1 MQNLDT
7 DNVASK
13 RRNPIIAD
21 LFSRM
26 HFMERRGSG
35 FKKIKADY
43 HRAINYRSETKPV
56 FKSTPTSFFVTLY
69 NLNYNIPIGKTGL
82 EDKRQAFD
90 ATIAGLDFS
99 MPTKQN
105 ILKIY
110 RHFGF
115 DIIFARADVM
125 KVTGITA
132 TPATALMKKL
142 REAELIE
149 PVRNHGRGKYKFTEP
164 LK

>member
-13 RRNPIIAD
+13 RRNPIIAV

-82 EDKRQAFD
+82 QEKKQA
-90 ATIAGLDFS
+90 LR
-99 MPTKQN
+99 TKNRPLTQQSQALTSVCQQN
-105 ILKIY
+105 KIY
-110 RHFGF
+110 
-115 DIIFARADVM
+115 
-125 KVTGITA
+125 
-132 TPATALMKKL
+132 
-142 REAELIE
+142 
-149 PVRNHGRGKYKFTEP
+149 
-164 LK
+164 

>member
-1 MQNLDT
+1 
-7 DNVASK
+7 
-13 RRNPIIAD
+13 
-21 LFSRM
+21 
-26 HFMERRGSG
+26 
-35 FKKIKADY
+35 
-43 HRAINYRSETKPV
+43 
-56 FKSTPTSFFVTLY
+56 
-69 NLNYNIPIGKTGL
+69 
-82 EDKRQAFD
+82 
-90 ATIAGLDFS
+90 

>member
-1 MQNLDT
+1 MHSFTVIIWKSEAIVQNLDT

-82 EDKRQAFD
+82 QEKKQAL
-90 ATIAGLDFS
+90 TS
-99 MPTKQN
+99 VCQQN
-105 ILKIY
+105 KIY
-110 RHFGF
+110 
-115 DIIFARADVM
+115 
-125 KVTGITA
+125 
-132 TPATALMKKL
+132 
-142 REAELIE
+142 
-149 PVRNHGRGKYKFTEP
+149 
-164 LK
+164 